1 MRLCDKR
8 AVVTGGA
15 NGIGRATATLFAR
28 EGAHVV
34 IADVDEAGGTAV
46 AGTIAAAGGRA
57 AFVPA
62 DVTDEAAV
70 GRLLERADATMGG
83 LDVVISNAGTSCTEG
98 LLETDLPA
106 WSADVALNL
115 TSHFLVARA
124 AVPLLARGGGGS
136 LVFVSSV
143 NALWA
148 IGEVGYSAAK
158 AGLISLARNI
168 AVAHGP
174 DAVRANVICPG
185 TIDTESGGAY
195 WDQKA
200 GAKERLLKWYPV
212 GRLGTPDDVAYL
224 AVYLASDESRFMTGA
239 ALVLDGG
246 LTAGTRLFGA
256 V

>member
-34 IADVDEAGGTAV
+34 IADVDEAGGVAV
-46 AGTIAAAGGRA
+46 AGAIAAAGGRA

-70 GRLLERADATMGG
+70 GRLLEQADATMGG

-115 TSHFLVARA
+115 TGHFLVARA

-143 NALWA
+143 NAVWA

-185 TIDTESGGAY
+185 TIDTESGGAVL
-195 WDQKA
+195 
-200 GAKERLLKWYPV
+200 GPE
-212 GRLGTPDDVAYL
+212 GRGQ
-224 AVYLASDESRFMTGA
+224 GA
-239 ALVLDGG
+239 AVEVVPRRPARHPG
-246 LTAGTRLFGA
+246 
-256 V
+256 

>member
-1 MRLCDKR
+1 MAR
-8 AVVTGGA
+8 A
-15 NGIGRATATLFAR
+15 
-28 EGAHVV
+28 
-34 IADVDEAGGTAV
+34 
-46 AGTIAAAGGRA
+46 IAAAGGRA

-70 GRLLERADATMGG
+70 GRLLEQADATMGG

-98 LLETDLPA
+98 LLETDLTA
-106 WSADVALNL
+106 WSADVVLNL
-115 TSHFLVARA
+115 TGHFLAARA
-124 AVPLLARGGGGS
+124 AAPPPGCGGGGS

-168 AVAHGP
+168 AVAQAP
-174 DAVRANVICPG
+174 TPSVPTSFAPARSTPSPAAR
-185 TIDTESGGAY
+185 T

-224 AVYLASDESRFMTGA
+224 AVYLASDESRVMTGA
-239 ALVLDGG
+239 RRRRRRPDRRDAAL
-246 LTAGTRLFGA
+246 RRR
-256 V
+256 

>member
-1 MRLCDKR
+1 MRLRDKR

-15 NGIGRATATLFAR
+15 NGIGRAIATMFAR

-34 IADVDEAGGTAV
+34 IADLDEVQGAAAV
-46 AGTIAAAGGRA
+46 GAIAAAGGRA
-57 AFVPA
+57 AFVPT

-70 GRLLERADATMGG
+70 GRLVERAVAVMGG
-83 LDVVISNAGTSCTEG
+83 LDVVVSNAGTSCTEG
-98 LLETDLPA
+98 LMETTLPA
-106 WSADVALNL
+106 WSTDVGLNL

-124 AVPLLARGGGGS
+124 AVPRLARGVGGS

-158 AGLISLARNI
+158 AGLISLASNI

-174 DAVRANVICPG
+174 EGVRANVICPG

-212 GRLGTPDDVAYL
+212 GRLGTAEDVAYL

-239 ALVLDGG
+239 TLVLDGG
-246 LTAGTRLFGA
+246 LTAGTRLFGTA
-256 V
+256 